1 MRENPF
7 NPANMERGRT
17 PGFREINNAMTIPN
31 PYNSSYH
38 QWGDQQRF
46 VQVSEDTIDELVNLL
61 DTMTSAFEECGMFEL
76 AEQAKKISSLLN

>member
-17 PGFREINNAMTIPN
+17 PGFRDINNAMSIPN
-31 PYNSSYH
+31 PYNTSYH
-38 QWGDQQRF
+38 QWEDPQRF
-46 VQVSEDTIDELVNLL
+46 VQVAEETVDELVNLL

-76 AEQAKKISSLLN
+76 AEMAEKVSSLLD